1 MKPSK
6 YISPLIL
13 IVITTLVSACG
24 GSGGSS
30 SDSNDPVTTA
40 NPVAK
45 TDCVLGTST
54 IGDCKI

>member
-30 SDSNDPVTTA
+30 GGSDDPETPD